1 MIAMMLKMY
10 LMKQRKKQGRNE
22 GILCWSL
29 LDGEKGEAESGSG
42 KEMVMI
48 GFLLMKMKGMMVD
61 EALEMFLLIVEENI
75 SSYLMTLVIH
85 CRVVEAGYQY

>member
-1 MIAMMLKMY
+1 
-10 LMKQRKKQGRNE
+10 
-22 GILCWSL
+22 
-29 LDGEKGEAESGSG
+29 
-42 KEMVMI
+42 MI